1 MSKLGVCQRAME
13 RSVLGVKLTDRV
25 RNTILRSKTKITDFN
40 IADFTSV
47 WQVTCQTEVGLG
59 RTHGRMPEKLWR
71 DELDA
76 HSATWPTKTLEQGEW
91 KRGREVFAQQWD
103 PTR

>member
-25 RNTILRSKTKITDFN
+25 RNTILRSKTKIADFN
-40 IADFTSV
+40 IADLTR
-47 WQVTCQTEVGLG
+47 LG

-76 HSATWPTKTLEQGEW
+76 HSATWPTETLEQGEW